1 MKIVHKISLLLL
13 CVALSVVASAKD
25 NKKMTREEYIK
36 TYAPLAVEQM
46 ACFGIPASITLAQ
59 GLLESSNGNSELA
72 VNANNHFGIK
82 CSNSWTGKSYRHDD
96 DAPQECFR
104 VYDSVLESYIDHSL
118 ILLERKWYQP
128 LFSLD
133 KKDYKAWAHGLKK
146 AGYATNPKY
155 ADLLIEIIEKYELH
169 KYDNALLADY
179 KPLEVAV
186 ETPAQE
192 VAAPEQEAAEQSE
205 AAPATELP
213 ATETPTTEP
222 TTAEEPEPTEAKPTE
237 EKPTAEEKP
246 AEVKPTEVKPAEEK
260 VADIAKNTPQRVDV
274 DSYTIAIERIGDH
287 SIYSQDGR
295 KYIVAREG
303 DSIESLAKLLGIST
317 RSIRRYNELDKNY
330 TVSVGDKL
338 FIEK

>member
-1 MKIVHKISLLLL
+1 MRIAFKISLLLL
-13 CVALSVVASAKD
+13 CALLTVVASAKE
-25 NKKMTREEYIK
+25 NTKMTREEYIK

-72 VNANNHFGIK
+72 VKANNHFGIK
-82 CSNSWTGKSYRHDD
+82 CSNSWTGEGYRHDD

-104 VYDSVLESYIDHSL
+104 VYNSVLESYIDHSL
-118 ILLERKWYQP
+118 ILMERKWYQP
-128 LFSLD
+128 LFELD
-133 KKDYKAWAHGLKK
+133 MKDYKAWAHGLKK

-155 ADLLIEIIEKYELH
+155 ADLLIEIIEKYDLH

-179 KPLEVAV
+179 QPLEVVV
-186 ETPAQE
+186 EKPAEEITPAE
-192 VAAPEQEAAEQSE
+192 EG
-205 AAPATELP
+205 APATEVP
-213 ATETPTTEP
+213 ANEQ
-222 TTAEEPEPTEAKPTE
+222 PEAAKESPTE
-237 EKPTAEEKP
+237 EVVAEQKPAEEKP
-246 AEVKPTEVKPAEEK
+246 AANHQ
-260 VADIAKNTPQRVDV
+260 NTPQRVDV
-274 DSYTIAIERIGDH
+274 DSYTIAIQRIGNH
-287 SIYSQDGR
+287 SILSQDGR

-303 DSIESLAKLLGIST
+303 DSLESLADLLGISE

>member
-186 ETPAQE
+186 ETTAQE

-213 ATETPTTEP
+213 ATETPTAEP
-222 TTAEEPEPTEAKPTE
+222 ATAEEPENT
-237 EKPTAEEKP
+237 
-246 AEVKPTEVKPAEEK
+246 EVKPTEVKPAEAKPAEAKPTEVKPAEEK
-260 VADIAKNTPQRVDV
+260 ESDIARNTPQRVDV

-303 DSIESLAKLLGIST
+303 DSIESLAKLLGISAH
-317 RSIRRYNELDKNY
+317 SIRRYNELDKNY

>member
-1 MKIVHKISLLLL
+1 MRIAFKISLLLL
-13 CVALSVVASAKD
+13 CTLLTVVASAKE
-25 NKKMTREEYIK
+25 NTKMTREEYIK

-72 VNANNHFGIK
+72 VKANNHFGIM
-82 CSNSWTGKSYRHDD
+82 CSNSWTGEGYRHDD

-104 VYDSVLESYIDHSL
+104 VYNSVLESYIDHSL
-118 ILLERKWYQP
+118 ILMERKWYQP
-128 LFSLD
+128 LFELD
-133 KKDYKAWAHGLKK
+133 MKDYKAWAHGLKK

-155 ADLLIEIIEKYELH
+155 ADLLIEIIEKYDLH

-179 KPLEVAV
+179 QPLEVVV
-186 ETPAQE
+186 EQPAEEITPAE
-192 VAAPEQEAAEQSE
+192 EG
-205 AAPATELP
+205 APATEG
-213 ATETPTTEP
+213 
-222 TTAEEPEPTEAKPTE
+222 TAKEQPEAAKESPTE
-237 EKPTAEEKP
+237 EVVAEQKPAEEKP
-246 AEVKPTEVKPAEEK
+246 AANHQ
-260 VADIAKNTPQRVDV
+260 NTPKRVDV
-274 DSYTIAIERIGDH
+274 DSYTIAIQRIGNH
-287 SIYSQDGR
+287 SILSQDGR

-303 DSIESLAKLLGIST
+303 DSLESLADLLGISE